1 MRRLMITRRSSLQ
14 LAAATVLLGNSAW
27 AQDKKLLRIIAPFPS
42 GGNADIFARLVA
54 QRLEAKLNQT
64 VIVESKPGAGTMI
77 GTEFVVRSTPDG
89 STLLLTSA
97 SLLTLPLSKKGM
109 LKFDVLK
116 DLAPVSLA
124 VTLPLV
130 VLCGADTPFWTLPD
144 MIAFAKQQPGKLNV
158 GLSGFGSVSHLAWER
173 LQLMAGFKATII
185 PYAGGG
191 PIAQALLSNVIP
203 VGIDGM
209 ASSASLVADGKLRII
224 ASLSEKRPSTL
235 PDVPTAAEQGVTG
248 YAIENWQG
256 FLVPAG
262 TPRATVLT
270 LQNAINEIVAEPEIR
285 ARCAQLGMEYVGAS
299 ADQFASLMSQQLA
312 TLAEVAEAAN
322 VKFD

>member
-1 MRRLMITRRSSLQ
+1 MRSVKITRRAGLQ
-14 LAAATVLLGNSAW
+14 LAAAAVLSATGAA
-27 AQDKKLLRIIAPFPS
+27 AQDRKLLRIIAPFPS

-77 GTEFVVRSTPDG
+77 GTEFVVRSAPDG
-89 STLLLTSA
+89 ATLLLTSA

-116 DLAPVSLA
+116 DLAPVSMA

-130 VLCGADTPFWTLPD
+130 VLCGADTPFRTLGD
-144 MIAFAKQQPGKLNV
+144 MIAFAKQRPGELNV
-158 GLSGFGSVSHLAWER
+158 GLSGIGSVSHLAWER

-248 YAIENWQG
+248 YSIENWQG

-262 TPRATVLT
+262 TPAATVQT
-270 LQNAINEIVAEPEIR
+270 LQNAINEIVAEPDIR
-285 ARCAQLGMEYVGAS
+285 ARCAVLGMEHVGAS
-299 ADQFASLMSQQLA
+299 ADQFGKMMAQQLA
-312 TLAEVAEAAN
+312 TLTEVADAAK
-322 VKFD
+322 VKFE